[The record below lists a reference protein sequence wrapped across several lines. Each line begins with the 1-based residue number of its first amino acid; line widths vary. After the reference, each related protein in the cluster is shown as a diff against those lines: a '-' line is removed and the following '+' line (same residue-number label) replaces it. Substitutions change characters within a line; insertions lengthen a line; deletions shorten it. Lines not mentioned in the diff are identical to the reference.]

1 MDSSFSTPA
10 SLCENYPLLDK
21 EHTGVSAG
29 VAVFGKVYLGGAF
42 RLEEG
47 GYALHFGEA
56 GFLNALILEPRMKD
70 ASAKRGVK
78 FPKDLCREFIL
89 KGDG

>member
-1 MDSSFSTPA
+1 MT
-10 SLCENYPLLDK
+10 
-21 EHTGVSAG
+21 
-29 VAVFGKVYLGGAF
+29 VFGKVDFGRAF
-42 RLEEG
+42 GVKEG
-47 GYALHFGEA
+47 GDALHFSEA

-78 FPKDLCREFIL
+78 FPKDLCREFVF